1 MTAQAKFLTFAKVWS
16 VLVPVC
22 QLFRFSE

>member
-1 MTAQAKFLTFAKVWS
+1 MTAQTKFLTFAKVWS
-16 VLVPVC
+16 VLEPVC